1 MQEIKPR
8 AMRDVFI
15 ETLTAKMSADDK
27 IFFLSADFGSP
38 ALDKLRELYPN
49 RFINVGI
56 AEQNL
61 INVATG
67 LALEG
72 FRVYAYAIA
81 PFITMRCFE
90 QIRVNLSVLSQ
101 VRPMCVNIVGVGAGF
116 SYDMSGPTHHC
127 LEDLSIMG
135 TLPNIDVFSP
145 SDWASVAA
153 YVDET
158 LKIGIRYLRFDAK
171 PIFNIEAGDTFN
183 AAKGFREIKFGASIV
198 LVATGF
204 MTQKALLYA
213 DELAKSGVRIGI
225 IDIFLITS
233 FDYEA
238 LEFALKNYDTVISME
253 EGIGGAG
260 GLDGKILSFL
270 NTKKLC
276 KKYIPLSMKGLYSFE
291 IGSRDF
297 LHKHFGMDFDSVKAA
312 IEGANG

>member
-15 ETLTAKMSADDK
+15 ESLRVKMAEDEL

-49 RFINVGI
+49 RFLNVGI

-72 FRVYAYAIA
+72 FKVYAYAIA
-81 PFITMRCFE
+81 PFITMRCYE
-90 QIRVNLSVLSQ
+90 QIRVNLAVLSQ
-101 VRPMCVNIVGVGAGF
+101 IRPMCVNIIGVGAGF

-135 TLPNIDVFSP
+135 TLPNVTVFSP
-145 SDWASVAA
+145 SDYSSAER

-171 PIFNIEAGDTFN
+171 PLHNIDAEEIN
-183 AAKGFREIKFGASIV
+183 VINGFRVVKEGSGSVILS
-198 LVATGF
+198 TGF
-204 MTQKALLYA
+204 MTHKAVEYA
-213 DELAKSGVRIGI
+213 NALKTLDENIGV
-225 IDIFLITS
+225 IDLFLPS
-233 FDYEA
+233 NFNYDA
-238 LEFALKNYDTVISME
+238 LEKVLDNYDTLISLE
-253 EGIGGAG
+253 EGIGKAG
-260 GLDGKILSFL
+260 GLDSKILHFL
-270 NTKKLC
+270 NSRKLI
-276 KKYIPLSMKGLYSFE
+276 KSFTPLAMQGAYSFE
-291 IGSRDF
+291 IGSRDS
-297 LHKHFGMDFDSVKAA
+297 LHEHFEMGLQNVIRVLK
-312 IEGANG
+312 GHNG

>member
-15 ETLTAKMSADDK
+15 ETLTSKMATDDK

-72 FRVYAYAIA
+72 FKVYAYAIA
-81 PFITMRCFE
+81 PFVTMRCYE

-101 VRPMCVNIVGVGAGF
+101 VRPMTVNIVGVGAGF

-135 TLPNIDVFSP
+135 TLPNLNVFSP
-145 SDWASVAA
+145 SDWASSAA
-153 YVDET
+153 LVDET
-158 LKIGIRYLRFDAK
+158 LKCGIRYLRFDAK
-171 PIFNIEAGDTFN
+171 PVFNLESNEEFDAK
-183 AAKGFREIKFGASIV
+183 KGFRELKKGSKAA
-198 LVATGF
+198 LLTTGF
-204 MTQKALLYA
+204 MSQKAVSYA
-213 DELAKSGVRIGI
+213 NELKKDGCEIGV
-225 IDIFLITS
+225 IDIFGVNS
-233 FDYEA
+233 FDYDA
-238 LEFALKNYDTVISME
+238 LSALVEDYDVIVSME

-260 GLDGKILSFL
+260 GLDAKVFNFL
-270 NTKKLC
+270 NAKQIC
-276 KKYIPLSMKGLYSFE
+276 KKYVPLSMRGQYSFE
-291 IGSRDF
+291 IGSREF
-297 LHKHFGMDFDSVKAA
+297 LHKHFGMDLER
-312 IEGANG
+312 ITNILNN

>member
-1 MQEIKPR
+1 MQEIKSR

-15 ETLTAKMSADDK
+15 ETLTAKMENDDK

-38 ALDKLRELYPN
+38 ALDKLREFYPN

-72 FRVYAYAIA
+72 FKVYVYAIA

-101 VRPMCVNIVGVGAGF
+101 VRPMCVNIIGVGAGF

-135 TLPNIDVFSP
+135 TLPNLDVFSP
-145 SDWASVAA
+145 SDCGSAVK

-158 LKIGIRYLRFDAK
+158 LKRGIRYLRFDAK
-171 PIFNIEAGDTFN
+171 PVCNIESHDAFEPT
-183 AAKGFREIKFGASIV
+183 KGFRELRRKSNTV
-198 LVATGF
+198 LVTTGF
-204 MTQKALLYA
+204 MSQKAIAYA
-213 DELAKSGVRIGI
+213 DELAKDGINVGV
-225 IDIFLITS
+225 IDLFLLTS
-233 FDYEA
+233 FNYEA
-238 LEFALKNYDTVISME
+238 FAAAIKEYDTVISIE

-260 GLDGKILSFL
+260 GLDSKILHFL
-270 NTKKLC
+270 NSKKLC
-276 KKYIPLSMKGLYSFE
+276 KKYLPLSMKGQYSFE
-291 IGSRDF
+291 IGSREF
-297 LHKHFGMDFDSVKAA
+297 LHKHFGMDFNAIKA
-312 IEGANG
+312 IIRNVR